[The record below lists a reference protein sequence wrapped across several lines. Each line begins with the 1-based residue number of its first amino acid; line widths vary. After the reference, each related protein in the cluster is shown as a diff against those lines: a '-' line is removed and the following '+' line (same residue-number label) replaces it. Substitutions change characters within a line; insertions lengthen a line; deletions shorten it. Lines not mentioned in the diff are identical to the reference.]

1 MKVAVYIGSFDPMTL
16 GHWDILRRAGLQYD
30 KVVLVIA
37 YNPAKK
43 GGLFD
48 GFERRGICAEIV
60 ADNMGCHISEVI
72 RYTDDPV
79 QESDPKLTVM
89 LMDKGLAVNV
99 AKKLG
104 ATALIRGLRSITDFE
119 AELQMALTNR
129 KLAPDIETV
138 FLLTAPE
145 HLYVSSSTV
154 REIASLDGPLEG
166 FVTHKVAEHLRIK
179 FHGR

>member
-1 MKVAVYIGSFDPMTL
+1 MKVAVYVGSFDPMTL
-16 GHWDILRRAGLQYD
+16 GHWDILQRAGQQYD

-43 GGLFD
+43 GGLFN
-48 GFERRGICAEIV
+48 GMERRGICAEIV
-60 ADNMGCHISEVI
+60 ADNTGLHISEVF

-79 QESDPKLTVM
+79 KESDPKFTVM

-99 AKKLG
+99 AKNLG

-129 KLAPDIETV
+129 VLAPDIETV
-138 FLLTAPE
+138 FFITAPE

-154 REIASLDGPLEG
+154 REIASLDGPLDK
-166 FVTHKVAEHLRIK
+166 FVTTKTAEHLRAK
-179 FHGR
+179 FHDR